1 MPGSEDNNMEDLL
14 GTFEIQ
20 DEDRREIE
28 ERQRLAIEQ
37 AIAERAQAE
46 RVDREYHHAEQMAG
60 LDRDEQVQQRQLD
73 EQRLADAQQQD
84 VAQEQQG
91 GYEEQP
97 APQQQEGYYEEQ
109 PAPNRAGNM
118 FNGLLAFQGAGG
130 TDANQTLAL
139 SSLFE
144 NPESM
149 LRLVVGRETQSALQI
164 ARQRIDEER
173 TETKAGIHSASQI
186 PSEQGICKFNTQ
198 DNSALPREPCNGPLY
213 QNLAAWKHAALQVA
227 DSVHASSIQDLTPR
241 NNNNKRPRFAGAT
254 KMNRF
259 CATCFPRY
267 RARVEAQRH
276 ALALQ
281 AAADNN
287 ADA

>member
-1 MPGSEDNNMEDLL
+1 MYSS
-14 GTFEIQ
+14 
-20 DEDRREIE
+20 
-28 ERQRLAIEQ
+28 
-37 AIAERAQAE
+37 
-46 RVDREYHHAEQMAG
+46 
-60 LDRDEQVQQRQLD
+60 
-73 EQRLADAQQQD
+73 DAQQQD